1 LKNTRTAAEIGETLE
16 EMQVTLDVLAAHLG
30 VSDQVQAALSTRRA
44 KAERSRV
51 EIERSLGQ
59 SIDSD
64 DPRR

>member
-1 LKNTRTAAEIGETLE
+1 LKNIRTAAEIGDTLE

-30 VSDQVQAALSTRRA
+30 VSDQVQAALLAKRT

-59 SIDSD
+59 ATDSD
-64 DPRR
+64 DSRR

>member
-1 LKNTRTAAEIGETLE
+1 MKNIRTAAEIGDTLE

-30 VSDQVQAALSTRRA
+30 VSDQVQAALLAKRT

-59 SIDSD
+59 ATDSD
-64 DPRR
+64 DSRR